1 MPSFVNSLPAAHA
14 IDPEEN
20 NMHPSRASDFGVLQ
34 QTIGFRVEDAAI
46 LNQGT
51 VIDPKS
57 DSQAGP
63 SDTLQFGAYSKPL
76 APTDIASLV
85 STVRPLTLPQQRG
98 QQPNLA
104 SVSSGHFDNWGDSTM
119 ADTSPR
125 TDTSTDV
132 DHDDKNQRF
141 DQGQP
146 VAVVP
151 SDSSDRSKEKTGD
164 QKTLRRLA
172 QNREAARKSRL
183 RKKYVDCIFSLDG
196 LWFCT
201 PDTSVFHHLWIITG
215 MAYVQQ
221 LESSRLKLTQLEQEL
236 QRARQQGIFISSSG
250 DQAHSMSG
258 NGAMTFDIEYARW
271 LDEHNRQISELRSAV
286 NSHASDNDLRSIVDG
301 IMAHYDDIFKLKSA
315 AAKADV
321 FHLLSGMWKTPAER
335 CFLWLGGFRS
345 SELLK
350 LLTRQLEPLT
360 EQQLAGICNLQQSSQ
375 QAEDA
380 LSQGMEALQQSLA
393 ETLAGSLGPSG
404 SSGNVANYMGQMA
417 MAMGKLGT
425 LENFIRQADNLRQQ
439 TLQQMHRIL
448 TTRQSA
454 RALLAINDYFS
465 RLRAL
470 SSLWLAR
477 PKE

>member
-1 MPSFVNSLPAAHA
+1 MPSFDPQLLLPISYPLGTEGSTIQSFRVSDFVAFDQSTEFQLEKTVRISDPDKLPASF
-14 IDPEEN
+14 N
-20 NMHPSRASDFGVLQ
+20 NNSSVIQ
-34 QTIGFRVEDAAI
+34 VEPQRRS
-46 LNQGT
+46 LE
-51 VIDPKS
+51 KS
-57 DSQAGP
+57 QKS
-63 SDTLQFGAYSKPL
+63 
-76 APTDIASLV
+76 SLV
-85 STVRPLTLPQQRG
+85 SISTGNRER
-98 QQPNLA
+98 
-104 SVSSGHFDNWGDSTM
+104 SGKFNM
-119 ADTSPR
+119 ADGSPR
-125 TDTSTDV
+125 TDISTDG
-132 DHDDKNQRF
+132 DTDDKDPRF
-141 DQGQP
+141 DRGQST
-146 VAVVP
+146 AIVP
-151 SDSSDRSKEKTGD
+151 SESSDRSKDKSD

-183 RKKYVDCIFSLDG
+183 RKK
-196 LWFCT
+196 
-201 PDTSVFHHLWIITG
+201 
-215 MAYVQQ
+215 AYVQQ
-221 LESSRLKLTQLEQEL
+221 LESSRLKLTSLEQEL

-258 NGAMTFDIEYARW
+258 NGAMAFDVEYSRW
-271 LDEHNRQISELRSAV
+271 LEEHNRQINELRSAV
-286 NSHASDNDLRSIVDG
+286 NSHAGDTELRSIVDG
-301 IMAHYDDIFKLKSA
+301 VMAHYEEIFRLKSN
-315 AAKADV
+315 AAKVDV

-345 SELLK
+345 SEILK
-350 LLTRQLEPLT
+350 LLANQLEPLT
-360 EQQLAGICNLQQSSQ
+360 EQQLVGIGNLQQSSQ

-393 ETLAGSLGPSG
+393 ETLSSASPGSSG

-425 LENFIRQADNLRQQ
+425 LEGFIRQADNLRQQ

-454 RALLAINDYFS
+454 RALLAIHDYFS